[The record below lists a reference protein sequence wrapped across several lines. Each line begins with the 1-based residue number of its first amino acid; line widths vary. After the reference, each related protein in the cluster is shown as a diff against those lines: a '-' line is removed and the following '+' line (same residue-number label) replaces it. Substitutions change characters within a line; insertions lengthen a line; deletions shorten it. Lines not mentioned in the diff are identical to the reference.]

1 MLNDF
6 IASVIERELTFA
18 PTASQKQAIAELA
31 RFIAD
36 TDSNNGIFILRGYAG
51 TGKTSLMQALVAG
64 LEKLKHSVVLL
75 APTGR
80 AAKVI
85 SYYTQ
90 RPAFTIHKRIYRQ
103 RSLAQSFGR
112 FDLDVNML
120 ANAVFIVDEASMIA
134 DNSPDGKVFGSG
146 SLLDDLMS
154 FVYNRRNCKLV
165 LVGDTAQLPPVGLS
179 VSPALDR
186 DILARGFLKEV
197 YEAELDQVMRQ
208 SEDSGILF
216 NATIIRRLIAE
227 GQPAKLKLDIARFP
241 DIVRVSGEDLPDAI
255 AKSYS
260 DCGIGDTI
268 LITRSNKRANQ
279 FNEGIRQSVQWK
291 DSEIGSGDYVMI
303 AKNNYQGFDDVEG
316 VTFIANGDIAEVRSV
331 TNFQELFGFR
341 FADAVLRFPD
351 YGDVEIKKKI
361 ILDTLHTESPA
372 LSAEQNKAL
381 FYEVEKDYAD
391 EHNKKKRYEKIRT
404 DPYFSALQIKFAYA
418 ITGHKSQ
425 GGQWKHVYLDHGYL
439 PEPEMDVDM
448 LRWMYTAF
456 TRARH
461 KLFLVNFKS
470 DFFNE

>member
-227 GQPAKLKLDIARFP
+227 GQPAKLKLTSRASPTSCASRAKTCRTLSP
-241 DIVRVSGEDLPDAI
+241 SRTATAASATLYLSRVPTNGQTNLTKASANRCSG
-255 AKSYS
+255 
-260 DCGIGDTI
+260 
-268 LITRSNKRANQ
+268 
-279 FNEGIRQSVQWK
+279 
-291 DSEIGSGDYVMI
+291 
-303 AKNNYQGFDDVEG
+303 
-316 VTFIANGDIAEVRSV
+316 
-331 TNFQELFGFR
+331 
-341 FADAVLRFPD
+341 
-351 YGDVEIKKKI
+351 
-361 ILDTLHTESPA
+361 
-372 LSAEQNKAL
+372 
-381 FYEVEKDYAD
+381 
-391 EHNKKKRYEKIRT
+391 KIRR
-404 DPYFSALQIKFAYA
+404 SAAGI
-418 ITGHKSQ
+418 
-425 GGQWKHVYLDHGYL
+425 
-439 PEPEMDVDM
+439 M
-448 LRWMYTAF
+448 
-456 TRARH
+456 
-461 KLFLVNFKS
+461 
-470 DFFNE
+470 